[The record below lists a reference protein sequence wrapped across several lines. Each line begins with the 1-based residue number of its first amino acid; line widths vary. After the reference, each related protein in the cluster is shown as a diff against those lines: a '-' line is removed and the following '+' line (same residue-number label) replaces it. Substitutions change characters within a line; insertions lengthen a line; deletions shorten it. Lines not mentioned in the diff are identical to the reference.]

1 MTTEAAKTAKPDEP
15 ERVDESP
22 EFEPTL
28 FCSIE
33 GTDFPIGDFDLDPRW
48 GWVHRTEPGPHT
60 VKGTPVEGGPG
71 GGVVDPMIARV
82 PVE

>member
-1 MTTEAAKTAKPDEP
+1 VTTEAARITKPDKLK
-15 ERVDESP
+15 RADESP
-22 EFEPTL
+22 ESGPTL

-33 GTDFPIGDFDLDPRW
+33 GADFPIGDFDLDPRW
-48 GWVHRTEPGPHT
+48 GWVHRTDSGPHT
-60 VKGTPVEGGPG
+60 VKGTPVAGVTG